1 MLSNTDFPERRFAPQ
16 TRLLLSHTGLSEPIS
31 VVVKRSRPHKNLLLI
46 QFEEWNRIEEVERW
60 RDAELWVPI
69 TEAALGDL
77 EEDEF
82 YFHQIIGCGVQTTD
96 GRNLGKIK
104 EILRYPAND
113 VWVVEA
119 SESGKEILLPGVK
132 EIVKKV
138 DLEKRKIMIEWM
150 EGLESF

>member
-1 MLSNTDFPERRFAPQ
+1 MLSNTDFPEHRFAPQ
-16 TRLLLSHTGLSEPIS
+16 TRLLLSHTSLSEPIS